1 MDFVLLISYA
11 DVVDFYETLSPE
23 EQALLLPKM
32 KEYCQQQWG
41 QSLEQCC
48 ADFLSEPRHG
58 QELQM

>member
-1 MDFVLLISYA
+1 
-11 DVVDFYETLSPE
+11 
-23 EQALLLPKM
+23 M